1 MQETVWVYLQRDGD
15 RISEGSLHGVML
27 AGAWAKEFGWGV
39 EGVCLGGDAT
49 PLRGLA
55 VPLARIHHV
64 VGPSLAEY
72 ATHAF
77 GAALESL
84 LSKGE
89 PGLFV
94 FPGSTQ
100 GEDLASWLGG
110 SRGWGVLLGARDLH
124 KEGDRLLATRVEFE
138 GKVRVDYELPA
149 LPAIL
154 TLQEGVALPSEAFPS
169 EETEILELSAPGDSG
184 ASLVRVLKT
193 DVAKRTVDLRGAK
206 TIVAVG
212 AGVGGREGFGR
223 AQDLAQLLGGEVGA
237 TRAAVDAGWV
247 SHERQIGQTGV
258 KVKPDLYVACG
269 ISGAA
274 QHRVGMADSG
284 TIVSINMD
292 PHAPIFRFSH
302 FCVEGDTRTVLPKL
316 IELLR
321 R

>member
-1 MQETVWVYLQRDGD
+1 MQETVWVYLERDAGG
-15 RISEGSLHGVML
+15 ISEGSLHGAML
-27 AGAWAKEFGWGV
+27 AAAWAKEFGWGV

-49 PLRGLA
+49 SLRGLA
-55 VPLARIHHV
+55 GPLARIHHV

-72 ATHAF
+72 ASHTF

-84 LSKGE
+84 LTKGE
-89 PGLFV
+89 PCLFV

-110 SRGWGVLLGARDLH
+110 SRGWGVLLGARELR

-154 TLQEGVALPSEAFPS
+154 TLEEGATSASEASPS
-169 EETEILELSAPGDSG
+169 ETEIVELSAPGDSG
-184 ASLVRVLKT
+184 ASWVRVLKT

-212 AGVGGREGFGR
+212 AGVGGREGFDR
-223 AQDLAQLLGGEVGA
+223 AQDLAQLLGGELGA

-284 TIVSINMD
+284 TIVSINID